1 MTQIIFKQTKEPYDP
16 EHHAAAVQRIAR
28 ANGQPRGDAEH
39 LARDVVGRFSAWLAD
54 KTEVTSAELRAETA
68 AIMRDFDGE
77 AAYAYANENKL
88 F

>member
-1 MTQIIFKQTKEPYDP
+1 MTQIIFKQSKKPYDP
-16 EHHAAAVQRIAR
+16 AHHTAAIERSAR

-39 LARDVVGRFSAWLAD
+39 FAHDVMRRFSAWLAD